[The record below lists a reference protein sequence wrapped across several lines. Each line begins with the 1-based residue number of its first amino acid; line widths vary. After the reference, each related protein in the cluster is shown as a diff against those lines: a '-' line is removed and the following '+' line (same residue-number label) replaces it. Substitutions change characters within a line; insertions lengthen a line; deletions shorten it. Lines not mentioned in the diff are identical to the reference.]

1 MTIDRAVPFGGDLIV
16 VDCGRRF
23 AFRLPRYGAAAVAAV
38 IALSFGWSVG
48 TAYYLAF
55 HDVVVAEIR
64 GGAKAAASA
73 YEAQIDE
80 LKTELERVRTRR
92 LVEKTGS
99 EQRLAELARRQESL
113 ERRQTVL
120 AELAGPAL
128 DQPGAAPTSY
138 AAKPTPLDRPDDER
152 RGLAASSEPVDP
164 TDQISV
170 DLDKLEAGQGAALDA
185 IETRIDDKRRKLQRI
200 YDGLALPKS
209 NGRGAEAGR
218 GGPFEPLP
226 ARAQTFEARAD
237 RVTAQRAA
245 TAELRDRLEDAPIR
259 TPAPG
264 ASISSGFGARTDPFL
279 GQPAFHAGL
288 DFESAHGRPIRAT
301 APGRVTAAG
310 YSGGYGL
317 MVEVD
322 HGGGLTTRFGH
333 MSSAAVRIGQTV
345 KAGAVLGLVGSTGR
359 STGPHLHYETR
370 IDGEAVDPLRFL
382 RAGSAYAATLSN

>member
-1 MTIDRAVPFGGDLIV
+1 MTIDRPLPSGGDLIV
-16 VDCGRRF
+16 IECGRRI
-23 AFRLPRYGAAAVAAV
+23 AIRLPRYGAAAVAAM
-38 IALSFGWSVG
+38 IALSFGWSLG
-48 TAYYLAF
+48 TAYYVAF

-73 YEAQIDE
+73 YEAQIDQ

-128 DQPGAAPTSY
+128 DRSEAPTSY
-138 AAKPTPLDRPDDER
+138 ATKPTPLDRLEGER
-152 RGLAASSEPVDP
+152 RGLAASTEPANP
-164 TDQISV
+164 AEQISSG
-170 DLDKLEAGQGAALDA
+170 LDKLEAGQGAALDA
-185 IETRIDDKRRKLQRI
+185 LETRIDDKRRKLQRI

-237 RVTAQRAA
+237 RVAAQRAV

-288 DFESAHGRPIRAT
+288 DFESALGRPIRAT

-317 MVEVD
+317 MVEID

-333 MSSAAVRIGQTV
+333 MSSAAVQLGQTV
-345 KAGAVLGLVGSTGR
+345 KAGAVLGHVGSTGR

-382 RAGSAYAATLSN
+382 RAGAAYAATLSD

>member
-1 MTIDRAVPFGGDLIV
+1 MTTDRALPSGGDLIV

-23 AFRLPRYGAAAVAAV
+23 AIRLPRYGAAAVAAM

-48 TAYYLAF
+48 TAYYVAF

-99 EQRLAELARRQESL
+99 EQRLGELARRQESL

-128 DQPGAAPTSY
+128 DQPGAPTAY
-138 AAKPTPLDRPDDER
+138 AAKPTPVNGLEDGR
-152 RGLAASSEPVDP
+152 RGLVATDP
-164 TDQISV
+164 TDQISLG
-170 DLDKLEAGQGAALDA
+170 LDKLEAGQGAALDA
-185 IETRIDDKRRKLQRI
+185 IETRIGDKRRKLQRI

-237 RVTAQRAA
+237 RVAAQRAA

-288 DFESAHGRPIRAT
+288 DFESAQGRPIRAT
-301 APGRVTAAG
+301 APGRVTTAG

-317 MVEVD
+317 MVEID

-333 MSSAAVRIGQTV
+333 MSSAAVQIGQIV
-345 KAGAVLGLVGSTGR
+345 KAGAVLGHVGSTGR

-382 RAGSAYAATLSN
+382 RAGAAYAATLSD